1 MPSPEEIENSSR
13 YRLLLALE
21 YDSVPDFV
29 ISQMKSVNAV
39 TATFYTL
46 SFTLLL
52 WSLSFRFGLA
62 GEYTLPSV
70 LPYTLAG
77 LILLPLLLIPLHE
90 GVHILVF
97 RILGGR
103 DIRIGADLRNFIVY
117 VTAHRHVVS
126 ALPFIV
132 IAASPFVI
140 ISLSIL
146 ISIWYVNPLWK
157 WTLSL
162 ALLAHTTMCAGDFSM
177 AAFFHINRNRKIL
190 TWDDA
195 EKKVAYFFEESE
207 HPDIDN

>member
-21 YDSVPDFV
+21 YSSVADFV
-29 ISQMKSVNAV
+29 IRQLKTVNTV
-39 TATFYTL
+39 TASFYALTL
-46 SFTLLL
+46 GLLI
-52 WSLSFRFGLA
+52 WSLSFRLGFEA
-62 GEYTLPSV
+62 GSALRV

-77 LILLPLLLIPLHE
+77 LLLFPLLLIPIHE
-90 GVHILVF
+90 GIHILVF

-103 DIRIGADLRNFIVY
+103 DIRIGADLKNFIVY
-117 VTAHRHVVS
+117 VTAHRHVVT

-140 ISLSIL
+140 ISISLL
-146 ISIWYVNPLWK
+146 ISVWYVAPIYK

-162 ALLAHTTMCAGDFSM
+162 TLLAHTTMCAGDIAM
-177 AAFFHINRNRKIL
+177 AAFYHINRDKTIL

-195 EKKVAYFFEESE
+195 ESKVAYFYEETK
-207 HPDIDN
+207 HTGTNQ